1 LSTFSEA
8 VRSLH
13 AAGNLIDELDST
25 VVLGDMWISAGR
37 PRRARRLYEQALAT
51 ATGHGEPYPRATA
64 DLHVGLAELDRELDD
79 LVGAKAHL
87 ETARELGERGSIT
100 ENRHRWYVAMAQAL
114 AATDDHAAAQQL
126 LDQAEALYRPGS
138 YPDLRPLA
146 AMRARV
152 FIAEGDLAAAEEWAD
167 ERGVT
172 AADDASFLREY
183 DHLTLVRLL
192 LARHHRGS
200 LAADPAA
207 LDDVLGLLHRLHADA
222 DGRRAG
228 SLLEIG
234 MLRALTH
241 HARGHRLEALAELN
255 RALALAPEPDS
266 YVRLFLDEGA
276 PMLALLRDAMGPD
289 GGEYDV
295 LRRHAH
301 RLLDAA
307 PADIPPAGRGSLADP
322 LSERELD
329 VLRLLDSEL
338 TGPEIA
344 RQLFVSLN
352 TLRTHT
358 KRIFTKLDVNTR
370 SAAVR
375 RGHELG
381 LL

>member
-1 LSTFSEA
+1 MT
-8 VRSLH
+8 
-13 AAGNLIDELDST
+13 T
-25 VVLGDMWISAGR
+25 GDH
-37 PRRARRLYEQALAT
+37 AT
-51 ATGHGEPYPRATA
+51 A
-64 DLHVGLAELDRELDD
+64 
-79 LVGAKAHL
+79 K
-87 ETARELGERGSIT
+87 
-100 ENRHRWYVAMAQAL
+100 
-114 AATDDHAAAQQL
+114 QL

-152 FIAEGDLAAAEEWAD
+152 DIAAGDLAAAEEWAD
-167 ERGVT
+167 DHDVT

-183 DHLTLVRLL
+183 EHLTLVRLL
-192 LARHHRGS
+192 LARHHRDGS
-200 LAADPAA
+200 GRRPAP
-207 LDDVLGLLHRLHADA
+207 LGDVLALLDRLHADA
-222 DGRRAG
+222 DRTRAG

-241 HARGHRLEALAELN
+241 HARGHRLEALAELD
-255 RALALAPEPDS
+255 RALAAAPEPDG

-276 PMLALLRDAMGPD
+276 PMLALLRDAALGH
-289 GGEYDV
+289 G
-295 LRRHAH
+295 RR
-301 RLLDAA
+301 RVRRTA
-307 PADIPPAGRGSLADP
+307 PARSSTPRRRRQRAFRWTADPLADP
-322 LSERELD
+322 LSERELE

-344 RQLFVSLN
+344 RHLFVSLN

-370 SAAVR
+370 AAAVR

>member
-1 LSTFSEA
+1 
-8 VRSLH
+8 
-13 AAGNLIDELDST
+13 

-37 PRRARRLYEQALAT
+37 PQRARRLYEQALET
-51 ATGHGEPYPRATA
+51 ATGAGEPYPRATA

-79 LVGAKAHL
+79 LAGAEEHL
-87 ETARELGERGSIT
+87 ETARVLGERGSIT
-100 ENRHRWYVAMAQAL
+100 ENRHRWYVAKAQVH
-114 AATDDHAAAQQL
+114 AATGDHASAKQL

-152 FIAEGDLAAAEEWAD
+152 YIAAGDLAAAREWAD
-167 ERGVT
+167 DHDIT
-172 AADDASFLREY
+172 AADDVSFLREY

-192 LARHHRGS
+192 LARHHDAGAGATS
-200 LAADPAA
+200 APLG
-207 LDDVLGLLHRLHADA
+207 DVLALLDRLHAAA
-222 DGRRAG
+222 DRSRAG

-234 MLRALTH
+234 MLRALTLQ
-241 HARGHRLEALAELN
+241 ARGHRLEALAELN
-255 RALALAPEPDS
+255 QALARAPEPDG
-266 YVRLFLDEGA
+266 YARLFLDEGA
-276 PMLALLRDAMGPD
+276 PMLALLHDAASGQD
-289 GGEYDV
+289 SGEYDV
-295 LRRHAH
+295 LRRHAR
-301 RLLDAA
+301 RLLKTTPTAA
-307 PADIPPAGRGSLADP
+307 ATAADRGSP

-344 RQLFVSLN
+344 RHLFVSLN

-370 SAAVR
+370 AAAIR